1 MASPGAKRQRSTS
14 MQASVPSIPVLS
26 GAFIQYSFATGLG
39 HLLAGLSTAADESG
53 GDCAWAL
60 PEVAGA
66 VISGLKPDI
75 IVTGSWIAKIS
86 YHSSISSIMLRAF
99 TDLLRVGSG
108 CK

>member
-1 MASPGAKRQRSTS
+1 M
-14 MQASVPSIPVLS
+14 
-26 GAFIQYSFATGLG
+26 
-39 HLLAGLSTAADESG
+39 
-53 GDCAWAL
+53 
-60 PEVAGA
+60 
-66 VISGLKPDI
+66 ISGLKPDI